1 MGSWLARPAKTGL
14 TGLGGS
20 SESDNAHQL
29 WWVARLWVG
38 GSRITALIAG
48 VRVHTQYQSHRYLR
62 TPISAVVALM
72 RFAPAL
78 HDACSPPQYTVN
90 AAQGDGGVSAVFP
103 ARLVRAWPSFPESE
117 R

>member
-1 MGSWLARPAKTGL
+1 MLLFIPTSTLHIAVGSWLARPAKTGL

-48 VRVHTQYQSHRYLR
+48 VRVHTQYQSRRYLC
-62 TPISAVVALM
+62 TPISVVA
-72 RFAPAL
+72 AL
-78 HDACSPPQYTVN
+78 T
-90 AAQGDGGVSAVFP
+90 
-103 ARLVRAWPSFPESE
+103 
-117 R
+117 